1 MPGSV
6 RRTGGVRWI
15 SHGGTAASASLARVS
30 AAITPSARALLRA
43 VGGVTLLITTDDT
56 PAARVAL
63 DATRRRLYALND
75 GDVGDGE
82 GRGPSYVAD
91 PVAVPGGFLL
101 AADLGGVPPRGRRA
115 LPTLL
120 AEAWDE
126 VGADARIDAPPRM
139 SESPFLAL
147 MHRATLVGEVVA
159 NARQRRFPFTARE
172 RESWGALLEIGL
184 TWLTGGEGERVAAG
198 VVGPGGPFAIDLE
211 GADLAAAVGAVLGT
225 GGAVELARQTPD
237 GDRYLRLEA
246 VLHAA
251 LSAAWLPSEQ
261 TVAAAVCGLEPLIA
275 LLERQADAMLWAG
288 ADLKDSARSGYALPY
303 ADGPIATDDRPR
315 PVPLGPRIDVVTA
328 AYPWQIL
335 SAELRTRLP
344 DHLPGAEERR
354 LPGGGAVVRFGS
366 WQEWALGDGR
376 AAARAAAWS
385 ALEPVI
391 AVDLAR
397 RHG

>member
-1 MPGSV
+1 M
-6 RRTGGVRWI
+6 
-15 SHGGTAASASLARVS
+15 TAQ
-30 AAITPSARALLRA
+30 ITPAARALLRA
-43 VGGVTLLITTDDT
+43 GGAVTLSITTADT

-63 DATRRRLYALND
+63 DETRRRLYALND

-82 GRGPSYVAD
+82 GVGPSFVAD

-101 AADLGGVPPRGRRA
+101 AVDLGGVPPRGRRA
-115 LPTLL
+115 LPSLL
-120 AEAWDE
+120 AEAWD
-126 VGADARIDAPPRM
+126 GAGAGVRIDAPPRM
-139 SESPFLAL
+139 PESPFLVL
-147 MHRATLVGEVVA
+147 MHRETLVGELVA
-159 NARQRRFPFTARE
+159 YARQRRFPFTARE
-172 RESWGALLEIGL
+172 CASWGALLDIGL
-184 TWLTGGEGERVAAG
+184 AWLTGGAGERVAAG
-198 VVGPGGPFAIDLE
+198 VVGPGGPFAIDLD

-225 GGAVELARQTPD
+225 GGAVELARRTPD

-261 TVAAAVCGLEPLIA
+261 SVAAVAAGLDPLIA
-275 LLERQADAMLWAG
+275 LLERQADGVLWAG
-288 ADLKDSARSGYALPY
+288 ADLKDSTRSGYALPY

-335 SAELRTRLP
+335 SPAVRTRLP
-344 DHLPGAEERR
+344 ERVPGAEERP
-354 LPGGGAVVRFGS
+354 LPGGGAVVRFGT
-366 WQEWALGDGR
+366 WQEWAPGDGR
-376 AAARAAAWS
+376 AAARAIAWS

-391 AVDLAR
+391 ADDLSR